1 MSKPLVNSH
10 YFQFSIEHLKVVKE
24 ISTMT
29 NLALSMERSRLRYPG
44 LFASRKVHFVGIG
57 GVGMRRLASILLGLG
72 CQVSGSDLDENK
84 CHSLRKEGWKVFHGH
99 RTNNLPWETDLVVY
113 SSAVAESNPEIQ
125 EALKRGLCVLRR
137 GAVLADLSKLFLSVV
152 VCGSHG
158 KTSTTG
164 LTFGGLRASNLS
176 ALLYLGGELKG
187 ELMPKQVGREDCF
200 VVEADESDRSFLEI
214 KATFPVVTNIDFEH
228 LTAYESFDELKEC
241 FIRFLNDKP
250 FYGAAVVCIDDP
262 VVRSIIPRLAG
273 EVITYGFHEEARV
286 RAVDVLTRDG
296 ITQFQ
301 VWHNDRF
308 LCQAKISLPGRHQV
322 QNSLVAFGVGLALGL
337 DPVVI
342 AEAIASFEGIGR
354 RCEVLGS
361 KHGCVVLSDYGHH
374 PAEIEATVEG
384 LKTHYGAGV
393 HVVFQPH
400 RFSRTKSCWK
410 EFCEAFS
417 GCKSV
422 AFLDVYAAGEAP
434 IDGVDSLVL
443 SRQVLHH
450 RSTYIEQASDISEYI
465 QSLILQGVIAPR
477 DLIVFMG
484 AGSVDRIGREFS
496 NE

>member
-1 MSKPLVNSH
+1 MVEKMRGL
-10 YFQFSIEHLKVVKE
+10 EHLKVMKE

-44 LFASRKVHFVGIG
+44 LFASRKIHFVGIG

-72 CQVSGSDLDENK
+72 CQVSGSDLDESK
-84 CHSLRKEGWKVFHGH
+84 CNSMRREGWKVFHGH
-99 RTNNLPWETDLVVY
+99 RTNNLPWETNLVVY
-113 SSAVAESNPEIQ
+113 SSAVSESNPEIQ

-137 GAVLADLSKLFLSVV
+137 GAVLADLSKLFLSIV

-164 LTFGGLRASNLS
+164 LTFAGLRASELS
-176 ALLYLGGELKG
+176 ALLYLGGELCN

-241 FIRFLNDKP
+241 FIRFLSEKP

-262 VVRSIIPRLAG
+262 VVRSILPRITG
-273 EVITYGFHEEARV
+273 EVITYGFHEEARI
-286 RAVDVLTRDG
+286 RAVDVLTKDG
-296 ITQFQ
+296 MTHFQ

-308 LCQAKISLPGRHQV
+308 LCQAKIALPGRHQV
-322 QNSLVAFGVGLALGL
+322 QNSLVAFAVGLSLGL
-337 DPVVI
+337 NPSRI
-342 AEAIASFEGIGR
+342 AEGIASFEGIGR
-354 RCEVLGS
+354 RCEVLGT
-361 KHGCVVLSDYGHH
+361 KHSCVVISDYGHH
-374 PAEIEATVEG
+374 PAEIATTVDG
-384 LKTHYGAGV
+384 LRAHYGVDV

-410 EFCEAFS
+410 EFCQAFS

-422 AFLDVYAAGEAP
+422 AFLDVYSAGEAP
-434 IDGVDSLVL
+434 IAGVDSSELA
-443 SRQVLHH
+443 RQTQHDS
-450 RSTYIEQASDISEYI
+450 STYLEQGADISEYI
-465 QSLILQGVIAPR
+465 QNLIVQGIVAPR

-484 AGSVDRIGREFS
+484 AGSIDRIGRDFL